1 MDDVVPLLLSTL
13 LTGQDTGATAH
24 HTVVTGQD
32 TGVTAHDTTVA
43 VRLATTCPE
52 DTAEAITAAVHDLVE
67 QFHARNDVGPAA
79 VRVVIFTA
87 TSDLRSVKPATAARA
102 AGWRDAHFLCLA
114 EMPTDHDLPRC
125 IRALLFVE
133 RGRGADRLKAV
144 YRNGAQALR
153 PDIAFD

>member
-1 MDDVVPLLLSTL
+1 MDDGIPLLLSTL
-13 LTGQDTGATAH
+13 LTGHDTGMTAH
-24 HTVVTGQD
+24 G
-32 TGVTAHDTTVA
+32 TTVA

-52 DTAEAITAAVHDLVE
+52 DTPEAITAAVQDLVE
-67 QFHARNDVGPAA
+67 QFHARNDVGSAA
-79 VRVVIFTA
+79 VRIVIFTA

-102 AGWRDAHFLCLA
+102 AGWHDAQFLCLA
-114 EMPTDHDLPRC
+114 EMPTDLELPRC

-133 RGRGADRLKAV
+133 RGREADRLKAV

>member
-1 MDDVVPLLLSTL
+1 MDDAIPLLFSTL
-13 LTGQDTGATAH
+13 LTGQQTGVTAQDIGVTAFE
-24 HTVVTGQD
+24 TV
-32 TGVTAHDTTVA
+32 VTAHDTTVA

-52 DTAEAITAAVHDLVE
+52 DTSEAIAAAVQDLVE

-79 VRVVIFTA
+79 VRIVIFTA
-87 TSDLRSVKPATAARA
+87 TSDLRSAKPATAARA

-133 RGRGADRLKAV
+133 RGRGADWLKAV